1 MDKSLYTFR
10 KLKVICLLS
19 LAFVFL
25 FLAYLF
31 SGAWFVNVYVS
42 PELSYSEVF
51 SEVLMARAFWFF
63 FIVQII
69 VYSTV
74 VFVILNTFYNERR
87 MTLMQ
92 EEFVNNVTHEIKTPL
107 STILMA
113 AEVLVED
120 NIHNNPFRRE
130 QYVSIIR
137 YEGERLREEL
147 DRVLDVARMTK
158 MGVHLNKD
166 VISAKELLLLTIER
180 MQLQISNCGG
190 DIQVNWDAE
199 SDQILFDRKSIELIF
214 TNIIDNAL
222 KYNISEPHIVIQGKV
237 EDVNLI
243 IQITDNGIGIN
254 EQYHKELFQRFFRV
268 PLGESHHMKGFGL
281 GLYLVKQLMD
291 VHNSSIF
298 VTSKENKG
306 TTVTLKF
313 PLVKNNNE

>member
-1 MDKSLYTFR
+1 MDKSLYTYH
-10 KLKVICLLS
+10 KVKVICLLS

-69 VYSTV
+69 VYATV

-92 EEFVNNVTHEIKTPL
+92 QDFVNNVTHEIKTPL
-107 STILMA
+107 STMLMA
-113 AEVLVED
+113 AEVLVEE
-120 NIHNNPFRRE
+120 NIHTNPFRRD
-130 QYVSIIR
+130 QYISIIR
-137 YEGERLREEL
+137 NEGERLREEL

-158 MGVHLNKD
+158 IGVHLNKD
-166 VISAKELLLLTIER
+166 VISAKEFLLLTLQR

-190 DIQVNWDAE
+190 DIQVNWDAV
-199 SDQILFDRKSIELIF
+199 SDQILFDRKSLELIF
-214 TNIIDNAL
+214 INIIDNAL

-237 EDVNLI
+237 VDASLI
-243 IQITDNGIGIN
+243 IQIEDNGIGIN
-254 EQYHKELFQRFFRV
+254 DQYHNELFHRFFRV
-268 PLGESHHMKGFGL
+268 PLGETHHIKGFGL

-291 VHNSSIF
+291 VHNSAIF
-298 VTSKENKG
+298 VASTENEG
-306 TTVTLKF
+306 TTVTLKI
-313 PLVKNNNE
+313 PLVESKNE

>member
-1 MDKSLYTFR
+1 MDKSLYTYH
-10 KLKVICLLS
+10 KVKVICLLS

-31 SGAWFVNVYVS
+31 SGAWFVMAYVF
-42 PELSYSEVF
+42 PKIPYAEAVSEV
-51 SEVLMARAFWFF
+51 VHARAFWFF
-63 FIVQII
+63 FIVQLFI
-69 VYSTV
+69 YATV

-92 EEFVNNVTHEIKTPL
+92 QDFVNNVTHEIKTPL
-107 STILMA
+107 STMLMA
-113 AEVLVED
+113 AEVLVEE
-120 NIHNNPFRRE
+120 NIHTKPFRRD
-130 QYVSIIR
+130 QYISIIR
-137 YEGERLREEL
+137 NEGERLREEL

-158 MGVHLNKD
+158 IGVHLNKD

-190 DIQVNWDAE
+190 DIQVNWDAV

-243 IQITDNGIGIN
+243 IQIEDNGIGIN
-254 EQYHKELFQRFFRV
+254 EQYHKELFHRFFRV
-268 PLGESHHMKGFGL
+268 PLGESHHIKGFGL

-298 VTSKENKG
+298 VSSVESEG
-306 TTVTLKF
+306 STVTLKF
-313 PLVKNNNE
+313 PLVKNSNE

>member
-1 MDKSLYTFR
+1 MAY
-10 KLKVICLLS
+10 
-19 LAFVFL
+19 VFPNIPY
-25 FLAYLF
+25 AE
-31 SGAWFVNVYVS
+31 AV
-42 PELSYSEVF
+42 SEV
-51 SEVLMARAFWFF
+51 VHARAFWFF
-63 FIVQII
+63 FIVQLFI
-69 VYSTV
+69 YATV

-92 EEFVNNVTHEIKTPL
+92 QDFVNNVTHEIKTPL

-120 NIHNNPFRRE
+120 NIQNNPFRRE

-147 DRVLDVARMTK
+147 DRVLDVSRMTNI
-158 MGVHLNKD
+158 GVHLNKD
-166 VISAKELLLLTIER
+166 VISAKEVLLLTIER

-190 DIQVNWDAE
+190 DVQVNWEAD
-199 SDQILFDRKSIELIF
+199 SDEILFDRKSIELIF

-222 KYNISEPHIVIQGKV
+222 KYNIIEPHIFIQGKV
-237 EDVNLI
+237 VDANLI
-243 IQITDNGIGIN
+243 IRIKDNGIGIN
-254 EQYHKELFQRFFRV
+254 EQYHKELFHRFFRV
-268 PLGESHHMKGFGL
+268 PLGESHHIKGFGL

-298 VTSKENKG
+298 VTSAENEG